1 MNDFLKETL
10 CKEIDDAK
18 IKLVECINNQDRD
31 LIIKYE
37 SIISDLENQLKA
49 LQ

>member
-18 IKLVECINNQDRD
+18 IKLVNAIHDQDQVAVS
-31 LIIKYE
+31 KYE
-37 SIISDLENQLKA
+37 SVISDLENQLKA

>member
-18 IKLVECINNQDRD
+18 IKLVEAIHNQDRD
-31 LIIKYE
+31 LISKYE
-37 SIISDLENQLKA
+37 SVISDLESQLKA
-49 LQ
+49 L

>member
-18 IKLVECINNQDRD
+18 IKLVEAIHNQDRD
-31 LIIKYE
+31 LITRYE
-37 SIISDLENQLKA
+37 EVINDLESQLKA
-49 LQ
+49 L

>member
-18 IKLVECINNQDRD
+18 IKLVEAISNRDRD
-31 LIIKYE
+31 LITRYE
-37 SIISDLENQLKA
+37 EVINDLESQLKA
-49 LQ
+49 L

>member
-18 IKLVECINNQDRD
+18 IRLVEAINSQDHE
-31 LIIKYE
+31 LISKYE
-37 SIISDLENQLKA
+37 SIINDLESQLKA
-49 LQ
+49 L

>member
-18 IKLVECINNQDRD
+18 IKLVNAIHDQDRE
-31 LIIKYE
+31 LIAKYE
-37 SIISDLENQLKA
+37 SIISDLENHLKA
-49 LQ
+49 LN

>member
-18 IKLVECINNQDRD
+18 VRLVEAIHSQDRD
-31 LIIKYE
+31 LISKYE
-37 SIISDLENQLKA
+37 SVISDLENQLKA
-49 LQ
+49 LN

>member
-10 CKEIDDAK
+10 FKEIDDAK
-18 IKLVECINNQDRD
+18 IKLVNAIHDQDRD

-49 LQ
+49 L

>member
-18 IKLVECINNQDRD
+18 IKLVNAIYDQDQD
-31 LIIKYE
+31 AVSKYE
-37 SIISDLENQLKA
+37 SVISDLENQLKA
-49 LQ
+49 LN

>member
-18 IKLVECINNQDRD
+18 IKLVNAIHDKDQDAVSH
-31 LIIKYE
+31 YE
-37 SIISDLENQLKA
+37 SVIRDLENQLKA